1 MSIYKERQARV
12 QEAIKKGQWKMHT
25 PIGMTPGVA
34 KAYAEKKADSEPHN
48 NHEAAMTNPTRA
60 AKLAQELQQR
70 RPELAAKGIVPV
82 AREVKQADTAGM
94 DKLAKRRAALKKLHD
109 FKDGVL

>member
-1 MSIYKERQARV
+1 MTTKTRAEQLV
-12 QEAIKKGQWKMHT
+12 QEL
-25 PIGMTPGVA
+25 
-34 KAYAEKKADSEPHN
+34 E
-48 NHEAAMTNPTRA
+48 
-60 AKLAQELQQR
+60 QR
-70 RPELAAKGIVPV
+70 RPELVAKGVMPA